1 MSDNFGHGEWD
12 DVKVRHSFIRKVR
25 PRLGGGVPGPLGLW
39 ERGCEGLY
47 QPQGTHSHRNVLLPS
62 RFSLPSPVLF

>member
-25 PRLGGGVPGPLGLW
+25 PRLGG
-39 ERGCEGLY
+39 RGAWALSA
-47 QPQGTHSHRNVLLPS
+47 QGTHSHRNVLPPS
-62 RFSLPSPVLF
+62 RFSLASPVLF